1 MASAFLFK
9 ALSVVFQYGMLF
21 VLLKV
26 LYRMVRVVAS
36 DVREDVQVLQAPV
49 AAAHEAVLTVVEA
62 RDDSGLAGR
71 RFAFT
76 DEIAIGRGEDNDI
89 VIPDVFVSHAHARIV
104 ARGNQYVLEDLGSRN
119 HTYVNDEELDG
130 SQYLQPGDR
139 IRIGFV
145 SMTFER

>member
-9 ALSVVFQYGMLF
+9 ALSVIFQYGMLF

-49 AAAHEAVLTVVEA
+49 VQAHEAVLTVVEA

-76 DEIAIGRGEDNDI
+76 DEIAIGRGDDNDI
-89 VIPDVFVSHAHARIV
+89 VIPEAFVSHAHARIT

-119 HTYVNDEELDG
+119 HTYVNGEELAG
-130 SQYLQPGDR
+130 SQYLQPGDE

-145 SMTFER
+145 TLRFER